1 MFQCGNVRVKHAA
14 KFLVPHACRFW
25 FANLET
31 NGQADS
37 AHAPV
42 PRCPKQGQ
50 ALAAHPACG
59 NTLARRA
66 VLPGGPGSQEGLAC
80 RGSDRRNALHSARS
94 SPQGSV
100 GVARD
105 YDGGNTTRFVSPA
118 GDSLEGPIDLS
129 EILDLRR
136 PHRYPVRVKGD
147 ALAERGIQHGDIL
160 IADAAATPAAG
171 RVVIAMIHGDVLVC
185 QLAYRHGQWWLRPS
199 GAGKEPLPV
208 ADEAEIW
215 AVVAALVRT
224 KI

>member
-1 MFQCGNVRVKHAA
+1 M
-14 KFLVPHACRFW
+14 
-25 FANLET
+25 
-31 NGQADS
+31 
-37 AHAPV
+37 
-42 PRCPKQGQ
+42 
-50 ALAAHPACG
+50 
-59 NTLARRA
+59 
-66 VLPGGPGSQEGLAC
+66 
-80 RGSDRRNALHSARS
+80 
-94 SPQGSV
+94 
-100 GVARD
+100 ARD
-105 YDGGNTTRFVSPA
+105 YDGSNTTGFVSPA

-185 QLAYRHGQWWLRPS
+185 QLAFRHGQWWLRPS

>member
-1 MFQCGNVRVKHAA
+1 M
-14 KFLVPHACRFW
+14 
-25 FANLET
+25 
-31 NGQADS
+31 GQS
-37 AHAPV
+37 
-42 PRCPKQGQ
+42 G
-50 ALAAHPACG
+50 LAAAVVGRSWHVVETTTGA
-59 NTLARRA
+59 TL
-66 VLPGGPGSQEGLAC
+66 LI
-80 RGSDRRNALHSARS
+80 LHASCLK
-94 SPQGSV
+94 V
-100 GVARD
+100 GVVVARD
-105 YDGGNTTRFVSPA
+105 YDGGNTTGFVSPA

-185 QLAYRHGQWWLRPS
+185 QLAFRHGQWWLRPS

-208 ADEAEIW
+208 RDEAEIW

>member
-1 MFQCGNVRVKHAA
+1 M
-14 KFLVPHACRFW
+14 
-25 FANLET
+25 T
-31 NGQADS
+31 
-37 AHAPV
+37 
-42 PRCPKQGQ
+42 
-50 ALAAHPACG
+50 
-59 NTLARRA
+59 
-66 VLPGGPGSQEGLAC
+66 
-80 RGSDRRNALHSARS
+80 
-94 SPQGSV
+94 
-100 GVARD
+100 RD
-105 YDGGNTTRFVSPA
+105 YDGGNTTGFVSPA

-160 IADAAATPAAG
+160 IADAAARPAAG

-185 QLAYRHGQWWLRPS
+185 QLAFRHGQWWLRPS